1 MARKILGVIAGY
13 AIFVVASL
21 VLFQLAGQDPHA
33 DPAIVFVMLAAIYGT
48 VVSFIAGLV
57 TQLIVRKRDLKMN
70 YILAVVMAGFAAFSL
85 FKSGGNHWTQFLA
98 IFIFAPFSILG
109 GLFYN
114 KRRNK

>member
-1 MARKILGVIAGY
+1 MARKILSVVAGY
-13 AIFVVASL
+13 SIFVAASL

-48 VVSFIAGLV
+48 VVSFIGGLV
-57 TQLIVRKRDLKMN
+57 TQLIVRTRDLKMN